1 MASPKRSGARGP
13 ATTKRRDRVAPA
25 PDAARAAKEAAAREF
40 AIAAARSLHDDK
52 CTDVVALDVRG
63 KSQVTDFIVVASGAS
78 ERQMRSASV
87 RVADLGEASNFSLF
101 RSNKDQ
107 TAQSWFVLDFVDVVV
122 HVFEPSARAYYD
134 LEMMWGDSPRMEW
147 QRAAP
152 APRAPRTTVSP
163 AAKPAARSPK
173 KKAAVNAAPTPPR
186 RAAATRAASR
196 TTPSTRGATKRK
208 PKA

>member
-1 MASPKRSGARGP
+1 M
-13 ATTKRRDRVAPA
+13 
-25 PDAARAAKEAAAREF
+25 
-40 AIAAARSLHDDK
+40 
-52 CTDVVALDVRG
+52 VALDVRG

-134 LEMMWGDSPRMEW
+134 LEMMWGDTPRMEW

-173 KKAAVNAAPTPPR
+173 KKAAVNAAPAPSR